1 MQQQQDCSITDAA
14 ASQASS
20 YPKILQWS
28 VCKIADSRRRRTG
41 IDLRRNLLIAN
52 VIFKART
59 GILQQRARQ
68 LTEARLE
75 TVNAT
80 SVSNQHPVSAT
91 DNSSSSL
98 GKRASSSIEFQQQQQ
113 EQQSAIA
120 VSAPSLPKQAKVHSD
135 ETESSQQQQQQLLGS
150 LQASFL
156 ESQALPYLTCSS

>member
-75 TVNAT
+75 TANAT

-113 EQQSAIA
+113 QEQQSAIA

-135 ETESSQQQQQQLLGS
+135 ETESQQQQLLGS